1 MRKLKCAKMEP
12 CNDSREYQCSEMGIL
27 RCDLKITAV
36 LTVLLLLVV
45 GQVATQ
51 GNFSLRNTKC
61 LYKRACE
68 RKRATTSRTAN
79 CSLTITSVAISTE

>member
-12 CNDSREYQCSEMGIL
+12 CNDSIFHKPNVNINAQ
-27 RCDLKITAV
+27 KWAV